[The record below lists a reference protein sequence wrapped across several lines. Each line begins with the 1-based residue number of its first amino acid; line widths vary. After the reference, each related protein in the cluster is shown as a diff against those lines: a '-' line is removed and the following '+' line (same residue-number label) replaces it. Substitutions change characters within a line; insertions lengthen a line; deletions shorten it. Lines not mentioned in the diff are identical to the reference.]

1 MDICDRKECTACGAC
16 INSCPKQCIGWEKDD
31 YDTLYPHV
39 DEDKCINCKACIRAC
54 HNINKSLQLYKP
66 RNAYAAWS
74 LDEEN
79 RRTSASGGLSS
90 VLYKYVIQQSG
101 FATGVEFSRRNGAHY
116 IVLNNIDDIQRVKN
130 SKYVFSHT
138 DDIFKTIK
146 QELRNDRYVLFIGL
160 PCQVAAL
167 KTYLGVL
174 SDSDNLLLVDLLC
187 HGIVNETYLFQY
199 LQDIERKVGME
210 ADEVCFRDPAFGTE
224 GYRFTLRVKRYPSS
238 QRVSPRTLCDDD
250 TILYNQ
256 SHTDNNLYMMG
267 YMNDLIFRENCY
279 QCHYARSER
288 VGDLT
293 FGDFDGLGIDTP
305 CNYSSKKVSLLLVNT
320 DKGERALSKISSE
333 LFLEERDINEA
344 IRHQSQLREPTKRHP
359 LRQEFLENYKQYHD
373 YSKAAFPLL
382 KAELKRNRIRLKK
395 IRIKQFIKKF
405 IPSSILSSFKGLC
418 F

>member
-1 MDICDRKECTACGAC
+1 MEICDRKECTACGAC
-16 INSCPKQCIGWEKDD
+16 ISSCPKQCIGWEKDD
-31 YDTLYPHV
+31 YDTLYPHI

-54 HNINKSLQLYKP
+54 HNNNKTLQLYKP

-74 LDEEN
+74 LDDEN
-79 RRTSASGGLSS
+79 RRTSASGGLAS
-90 VLYKYVIQQSG
+90 VLYKYVIQQGG
-101 FATGVEFSRRNGAHY
+101 FATGVEFTRRNGAHY
-116 IVLNNIDDIQRVKN
+116 IVLNNIDDIQKVKN

-167 KTYLGVL
+167 KTYLDVL

-224 GYRFTLRVKRYPSS
+224 GYRFTLRVKRNPSS
-238 QRVSPRTLCDDD
+238 RRVSLRTSCDDD
-250 TILYNQ
+250 TIIYNQ
-256 SHTDNNLYMMG
+256 SHTDKNLYMMG

-279 QCHYARSER
+279 QCHYARTER

-293 FGDFDGLGIDTP
+293 IGDFDGLGIDVP

-320 DKGERALSKISSE
+320 QKGKLFLDNVSNE

-344 IRHQSQLREPTKRHP
+344 VNHQSQLREPTKGHP
-359 LRQEFLENYKQYHD
+359 LRQAFLENYKHCRD
-373 YSKAAFPLL
+373 YSIAAYPILKEEIKHNRKQSVYLKIKRIIKLFVPQFLL
-382 KAELKRNRIRLKK
+382 SK
-395 IRIKQFIKKF
+395 IK
-405 IPSSILSSFKGLC
+405 
-418 F
+418 